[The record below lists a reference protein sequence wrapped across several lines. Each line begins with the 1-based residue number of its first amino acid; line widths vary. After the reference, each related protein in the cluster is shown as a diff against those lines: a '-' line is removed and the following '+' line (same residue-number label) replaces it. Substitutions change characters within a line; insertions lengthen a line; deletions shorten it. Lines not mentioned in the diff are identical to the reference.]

1 MLGEEMKPKLFV
13 TRLLPNL
20 VMKKLNDHFKVNVNL
35 EDRVLI
41 KEEII
46 NGTSSC
52 DILLCLLSDTIDSDV
67 ISCNPNLKG
76 IVNYAVGFNNIDVE
90 FATRLKIP
98 VTNTPGVLT
107 ETTADMAWALML
119 STARRIVESDK
130 IVREGKFNG
139 WGPKLFLG
147 ADIFGKTLGIIGA
160 GRIGIAVAKR
170 TSGFNMKIFYTDDNS
185 DIENKVKAEKVDLKT
200 LFKKSDFVTLHVPI
214 LPETK
219 HLIGEKELK
228 MMKDTAILINTSRG
242 AVVDERM
249 LLKALQEKWIA
260 GAGLDVYENEPK
272 LIEGLIDCDNVVL
285 APHIASASVE
295 TRTNMGFIA
304 IENAISI
311 WQGKEPPQIVNR
323 EIYEK

>member
-1 MLGEEMKPKLFV
+1 MKPKIFV
-13 TRLLPNL
+13 TRMLPEL
-20 VMKKLNDHFKVNVNL
+20 VMEKLNDHFIVSVNPENRAL
-35 EDRVLI
+35 T

-46 NGTSSC
+46 NGTSDC
-52 DILLCLLSDTIDSDV
+52 DILLCLLSDTIDSDI

-76 IVNYAVGFNNIDVE
+76 IVNYAVGFNNIDIKC
-90 FATRLKIP
+90 ATSLNIP

-107 ETTADMAWALML
+107 ETTADMAWALMF
-119 STARRIVESDK
+119 SVARRVVESDRF
-130 IVREGKFNG
+130 VRDGKFKG
-139 WGPKLFLG
+139 WAPKLFLG
-147 ADIFGKTLGIIGA
+147 TDIYGKTLGIIGA

-170 TSGFNMKIFYTDDNS
+170 ASGFNMKVLYSDSNS
-185 DIENKVKAEKVDLKT
+185 EIKNTIKAEKVDLET
-200 LFKKSDFVTLHVPI
+200 LLKESDFVSLHVPM

-219 HLIGEKELK
+219 HLVSEKELQ

-242 AVVDERM
+242 AVVDEEM
-249 LLKALQEKWIA
+249 LLKALQGKWIA

-304 IENAISI
+304 VENAIAI
-311 WQGKEPPQIVNR
+311 WQGKIPPQIVNR